1 MAFQITIKE
10 VTVESVVKGKAR
22 YQTANVA
29 YEYKGEPRT
38 QKLVSFSN
46 PDVFVKVQSLKAGD
60 VVSVETTK
68 NEKGYDQW
76 SKISNSSDAANG
88 SAGAPNTSPGRV
100 TGSNYETPQ
109 ERADNRVRIVR
120 QSSISNA
127 IATLVA
133 QKLEFTSDDVLE
145 QAQIYFDWVYAQDD
159 SEQAD

>member
-46 PDVFVKVQSLKAGD
+46 PDVFAKVQSLKAGD

-76 SKISNSSDAANG
+76 SKISPGGDAAG
-88 SAGAPNTSPGRV
+88 GRDSASNTSPGRV

-109 ERADNRVRIVR
+109 ERADNRIRIVR

-145 QAQIYFDWVYAQDD
+145 QAQVYFDWVYASSND
-159 SEQAD
+159 SE